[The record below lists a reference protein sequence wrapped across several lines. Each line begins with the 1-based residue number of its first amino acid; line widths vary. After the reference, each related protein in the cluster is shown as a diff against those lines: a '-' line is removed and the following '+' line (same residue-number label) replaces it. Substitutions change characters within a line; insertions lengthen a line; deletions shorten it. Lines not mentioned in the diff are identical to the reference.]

1 MECVSSF
8 ETASGLCEDRG
19 LARRPAAL
27 GKSGASGWE
36 NSQAGG
42 CFHIVVSQALL
53 VRGGAVVIFRVLT
66 LAEYSA
72 VPEGIDMTS
81 RRILLLGGAALVAG
95 VVAAGTLVPG
105 PVLASSNLVFV
116 DAAGVAINGYDP
128 VAYFTEGK
136 PVEGSSDFTT
146 EWMGATW
153 HFSSAENRD
162 MFVAAPEDYAPQ
174 YGGYCAFAV
183 SYGSTAST
191 VPEAW
196 TVHNG
201 KLYLNFS
208 LGVRDRWRADIDERI
223 ALADKNWPGVL
234 N

>member
-1 MECVSSF
+1 
-8 ETASGLCEDRG
+8 
-19 LARRPAAL
+19 
-27 GKSGASGWE
+27 
-36 NSQAGG
+36 
-42 CFHIVVSQALL
+42 
-53 VRGGAVVIFRVLT
+53 
-66 LAEYSA
+66 
-72 VPEGIDMTS
+72 MTS

-105 PVLASSNLVFV
+105 PVLASSDLVFV

-136 PVEGSSDFTT
+136 PVEGSSDFAT